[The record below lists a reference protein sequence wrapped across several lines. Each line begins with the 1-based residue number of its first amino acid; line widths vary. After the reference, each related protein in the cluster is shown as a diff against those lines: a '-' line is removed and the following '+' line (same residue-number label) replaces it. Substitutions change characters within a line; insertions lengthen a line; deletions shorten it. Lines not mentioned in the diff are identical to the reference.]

1 MPNILEVKLEKEDVD
16 NKEAITLM
24 SSGELEELIREQVD
38 ANELKELVAKEN
50 EPTSSEPNEKREE
63 VLKTFLD
70 MTLWGEV
77 YKELKNKKMTPM
89 FEVDEYIVQLNEEL
103 EATIVNQK
111 EKKCQ
116 KMIAEDCVLKL
127 LIVHN

>member
-1 MPNILEVKLEKEDVD
+1 MEKEDVD

-38 ANELKELVAKEN
+38 GNELKELVAKED
-50 EPTSSEPNEKREE
+50 EPTSSKLNEKREE
-63 VLKTFLD
+63 VVKTFLD

>member
-1 MPNILEVKLEKEDVD
+1 MEKEDVD

-38 ANELKELVAKEN
+38 GNELKELVAKED
-50 EPTSSEPNEKREE
+50 EPTSSKLNEKRKE
-63 VLKTFLD
+63 VVKTFLD